1 LRNLLNESKNFSKNE
16 EIEMEIERRESTGE
30 NNNTKKLDP
39 LPQLPSL
46 PSPIHL
52 IFILITTK
60 RRRSQ

>member
-39 LPQLPSL
+39 FLSCLHCL
-46 PSPIHL
+46 HL
-52 IFILITTK
+52 FT
-60 RRRSQ
+60 